1 MYVVICFKVP
11 EMNEVAEEASKV
23 SLKKAFHTLLL
34 QNIGMGIGV
43 LALYILARYQDS
55 INFGWRIELCQDSS
69 SQNIFLKL
77 VY

>member
-1 MYVVICFKVP
+1 
-11 EMNEVAEEASKV
+11 
-23 SLKKAFHTLLL
+23 LLL

-55 INFGWRIELCQDSS
+55 ISFGWRIKLCQDSC

-77 VY
+77 VYWCVCLHVKILFWLV

>member
-1 MYVVICFKVP
+1 
-11 EMNEVAEEASKV
+11 
-23 SLKKAFHTLLL
+23 LLL

-55 INFGWRIELCQDSS
+55 INFGWRIELCHDSC